1 MGLWLQISLYKRPN
15 ISKGAM
21 NVCTSFEIAMFQQKP
36 GQNENRRIAVHDF
49 PFVCISFIIHIMVWQ
64 KYGPINR
71 GQSNCARKY
80 VFDVFTMIVWRL
92 YLYISACNIC
102 VLWGAYCPNTH
113 FVTYYMWVCVC
124 ACCVCVCVCLCMIAI
139 CWACVFRHFECTDS
153 QNSPNEKF
161 RRQIGILGRVCSE
174 CPFNF
179 SKQITLLGGRLGFE
193 TVVEWIE
200 SKSNGMY
207 TLHCE

>member
-15 ISKGAM
+15 IFKGAM

-80 VFDVFTMIVWRL
+80 VFDVFTMIDWRL

-113 FVTYYMWVCVC
+113 FVTYYIWLSVCVW
-124 ACCVCVCVCLCMIAI
+124 CVRVRVPLYDCYMLSLRVPSLWMH
-139 CWACVFRHFECTDS
+139 WFT
-153 QNSPNEKF
+153 KF
-161 RRQIGILGRVCSE
+161 TQRKISEANRDIGPGL
-174 CPFNF
+174 
-179 SKQITLLGGRLGFE
+179 
-193 TVVEWIE
+193 
-200 SKSNGMY
+200 
-207 TLHCE
+207 